1 MMTWQESE
9 LFGIK
14 SGGMAPEIRAA
25 FKVELATV
33 TELANKL
40 TKVELLAA
48 APGPGLMKFS
58 KAALVMRAIT
68 LHMAKW
74 EAEQEVA

>member
-1 MMTWQESE
+1 MTWKESE

-14 SGGMAPEIRAA
+14 SGVMAPEIRAA
-25 FKVELATV
+25 FRVELATV
-33 TELANKL
+33 TRLANKL

-58 KAALVMRAIT
+58 KADLVMRAIT
-68 LHMAKW
+68 LHMTKW
-74 EAEQEVA
+74 EAESEGA